1 VTILKINA
9 TEPDHA
15 LCEEITEALL
25 DACVGD
31 KDCLLAVINELV
43 SRLAADM
50 EGEEN
55 PRTFLRDLE
64 LYAKDFW
71 GSYWTEEFAQEED
84 Q

>member
-1 VTILKINA
+1 LKINA
-9 TEPDHA
+9 TEPNHA

-31 KDCLLAVINELV
+31 KHCLLAVVNELV

-55 PRTFLRDLE
+55 PRTLLRDLE
-64 LYAKDFW
+64 LYARDFW
-71 GSYWTEEFAQEED
+71 GSYWTEEFSDEV
-84 Q
+84 